1 MTSNIIYY
9 NSLIDL
15 WVLSMHLNKGII
27 LYIRNTIY
35 KLQILFSLIILGIF
49 FLFYLTYK
57 NSYQTD
63 LDTYIQKEIE
73 FNKNRIIDS
82 LKIVSTKYEDKRNF
96 FLNIH
101 NYSLKSLKEDSS
113 LTLKELKKDIKD
125 KYNLTDIEIEFYL
138 IDKNYVIYETTFPKD
153 LGFDLSIIAE
163 AKDFLDKTKIDKKV
177 YLADN
182 ISEDA
187 IDGKYKLYSYSKL
200 KDDTFLELG
209 FTDTKLFNSI
219 SNDLNNHKNLSLY
232 RVNTNEKYQYYYKME
247 KRNKNISK
255 EEHFNK
261 LRKFLKDENSDD
273 IILNTIRSNK
283 SVLIEKDNEIISYIP
298 LLEYKEFSLLKY
310 TDIVMEIKIDITQK
324 IKALENFKKIFIFEF
339 VITILFLYFMFNWI
353 KKNFTKPIEV
363 IATSIKNEE
372 VIDYFTESKN
382 DCELTYISN
391 EYNKLFNKLKDE
403 IQINKDLTYI
413 DALTKI
419 KNRKAYNEKLK
430 EDLSL
435 KKRYSTPFC
444 MLILDIDNFK
454 KINDFYG
461 HNIGDKVLIELSK
474 LIQNNIR
481 VNDNLFRIGGEE
493 FVIIFS
499 QTTLENAKIVSEK
512 VRNIIQRDLNT
523 IENQKITVSIGLS
536 EITFDDNEDTIFK
549 RVDTLMYKSKNNGKN
564 KVSIG

>member
-1 MTSNIIYY
+1 M
-9 NSLIDL
+9 
-15 WVLSMHLNKGII
+15 
-27 LYIRNTIY
+27 YIRNTIY

-49 FLFYLTYK
+49 SLFYTTYK

-63 LDTYIQKEIE
+63 LDTYIEKEIE

-82 LKIVSTKYEDKRNF
+82 LKIVSTKYEDKRNS
-96 FLNIH
+96 FLDIH

-113 LTLKELKKDIKD
+113 LTLKELKKDIKN
-125 KYNLTDIEIEFYL
+125 KYNLTDIEIELYL
-138 IDKNYVIYETTFPKD
+138 IDKNYIIYKTTFPKD
-153 LGFDLSIIAE
+153 LGFDLSVITE
-163 AKDFLDKTKIDKKV
+163 AKDFLNKTNIDEKV

-200 KDDTFLELG
+200 KNDTFLELG

-232 RVNTNEKYQYYYKME
+232 RVNTNGEYQYYYKME

-255 EEHFNK
+255 EEHFKK
-261 LRKFLKDENSDD
+261 LKKFSVNEKSDD
-273 IILNTIRSNK
+273 IVLNTIRSNK
-283 SVLIEKDNEIISYIP
+283 SVLIEKNNEVISYIP

-310 TDIVMEIKIDITQK
+310 TDIVMEVKVDITQK
-324 IKALENFKKIFIFEF
+324 RKALEDFKKIFMFTLF
-339 VITILFLYFMFNWI
+339 VTIAFLYFMFYWI

-363 IATSIKNEE
+363 IADSIKKEKRIN
-372 VIDYFTESKN
+372 YFNESKN

-391 EYNKLFNKLKDE
+391 EYNKLYSKLKDE

-413 DALTKI
+413 DELTNI

-454 KINDFYG
+454 EINDFYG
-461 HNIGDKVLIELSK
+461 HKMGDKVLIELSK
-474 LIQNNIR
+474 LIENNIR
-481 VNDNLFRIGGEE
+481 ENDYLYRIGGEE

-499 QTTLENAKIVSEK
+499 QTTLENAKIVSDK
-512 VRNIIQRDLNT
+512 IRDIIQRNLNV

-536 EITFDDNEDTIFK
+536 EITFDDNEDTVFK

-564 KVSIG
+564 KISIG

>member
-1 MTSNIIYY
+1 
-9 NSLIDL
+9 
-15 WVLSMHLNKGII
+15 MH
-27 LYIRNTIY
+27 IRNTIY
-35 KLQILFSLIILGIF
+35 KLQILFSLIILVIF
-49 FLFYLTYK
+49 SLFYTTYK
-57 NSYQTD
+57 NSYQKD

-82 LKIVSTKYEDKRNF
+82 LKIVSSKYEDKRNS

-101 NYSLKSLKEDSS
+101 NYSLKLLKEDSS
-113 LTLKELKKDIKD
+113 LTLKELKKDIKN
-125 KYNLTDIEIEFYL
+125 KYNLTDIEIELYL
-138 IDKNYVIYETTFPKD
+138 IDKNYVIYETTFTKD
-153 LGFDLSIIAE
+153 LGFDLSVITE
-163 AKDFLDKTKIDKKV
+163 AKDFLDKTKIDEKV

-200 KDDTFLELG
+200 KNDTYLELG

-232 RVNTNEKYQYYYKME
+232 RVNTNGEYQYYYKME

-255 EEHFNK
+255 EDHFK
-261 LRKFLKDENSDD
+261 ELKKFSVNEKSDD
-273 IILNTIRSNK
+273 IILNTIRNNK
-283 SVLIEKDNEIISYIP
+283 SVIVEKDNEVISYTP

-310 TDIVMEIKIDITQK
+310 TDIVMQIKIDITQK
-324 IKALENFKKIFIFEF
+324 IKALEDFKKIFIFAF

-353 KKNFTKPIEV
+353 KKNFTKPIEI
-363 IATSIKNEE
+363 IANSIRKEE
-372 VIDYFTESKN
+372 TIDYFNESKN

-391 EYNKLFNKLKDE
+391 EYNKLYDKLKNE

-413 DALTKI
+413 DVLTNI

-435 KKRYSTPFC
+435 KKRYNTPFC

-461 HNIGDKVLIELSK
+461 HKMGDKVLIELSK

-499 QTTLENAKIVSEK
+499 QTILENAKIVSEK
-512 VRNIIQRDLNT
+512 VRDIIQRDLNT

-536 EITFDDNEDTIFK
+536 EVTLEDNEDMIFK